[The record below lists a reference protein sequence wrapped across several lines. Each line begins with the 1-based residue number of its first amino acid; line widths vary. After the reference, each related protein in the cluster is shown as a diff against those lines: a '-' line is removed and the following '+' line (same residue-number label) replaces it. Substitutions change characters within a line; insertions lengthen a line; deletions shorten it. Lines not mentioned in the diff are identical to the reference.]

1 MCTCGPPSSVR
12 RRSTCRSAAPR
23 SRCAST
29 GFAARIVRIPLTPVG
44 DTTVESKPRNEHKP
58 ARTLSALVK
67 NCCWTLFILG
77 YHGRAH
83 LRRRGT
89 QSRSSQAAELSDPR
103 TTERT
108 YLRQKA
114 EEEGS
119 KHGAQSRHHASGLL
133 LPLVCT
139 IRLADT
145 RHQSS
150 PLL

>member
-1 MCTCGPPSSVR
+1 MAAHIQGA
-12 RRSTCRSAAPR
+12 AAPN
-23 SRCAST
+23 
-29 GFAARIVRIPLTPVG
+29 P
-44 DTTVESKPRNEHKP
+44 
-58 ARTLSALVK
+58 SA
-67 NCCWTLFILG
+67 
-77 YHGRAH
+77 
-83 LRRRGT
+83 
-89 QSRSSQAAELSDPR
+89 EPSDPR

-119 KHGAQSRHHASGLL
+119 EHGAPSRHHASGLL